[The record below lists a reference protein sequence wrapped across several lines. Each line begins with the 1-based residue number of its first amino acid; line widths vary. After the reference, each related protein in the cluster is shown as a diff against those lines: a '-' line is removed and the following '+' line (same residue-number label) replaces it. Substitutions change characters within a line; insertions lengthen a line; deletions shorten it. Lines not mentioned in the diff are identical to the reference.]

1 MSTLASLVLVSS
13 SSVAIDLY
21 PGRSEPGSG
30 KDKSVAMMR
39 FLSAIFVVVSY
50 FISRYQ
56 FEVIVNLMSLSW
68 GAVAGSFAAPY
79 MYGLFWKRG
88 TKAGAYAGL
97 ISGLLTEVV
106 LFYMLGAANSPLAA
120 SIAIIVPFAVFPI
133 VSLATKQPEAALLDK
148 AFEGR

>member
-1 MSTLASLVLVSS
+1 MSTLSSLVLVSS

-39 FLSAIFVVVSY
+39 FLSALFVVISY

-56 FEVIVNLMSLSW
+56 IEVIVTLMSLSW

-79 MYGLFWKRG
+79 MYGLFWRKA
-88 TKAGAYAGL
+88 TKPAAYAGL
-97 ISGLLTEVV
+97 LSGLGTEIA
-106 LFYMLGAANSPLAA
+106 LFYLLGPANAPLAA
-120 SIAIIVPFAVFPI
+120 SLAILVPFAVVPL
-133 VSLATKQPEAALLDK
+133 VSSATEPPDGKILDR
-148 AFEGR
+148 AFGAR

>member
-21 PGRSEPGSG
+21 PGRSEPSAG

-39 FLSAIFVVVSY
+39 VLSALFVVVSY

-68 GAVAGSFAAPY
+68 GAVAGAFAAPY
-79 MYGLFWKRG
+79 LYGLFWKRG
-88 TKAGAYAGL
+88 TKAAAYAGL
-97 ISGLLTEVV
+97 FSGLFTEVV
-106 LFYMLGAANSPLAA
+106 LFYGLGAANSPLAA
-120 SIAIIVPFAVFPI
+120 SIAILVPFAVFPL
-133 VSLATKQPEAALLDK
+133 VSLATAAPEKALLDK